1 MKRHELWTEL
11 ETQKVLLLD
20 QQKRVYQQYRMLLD
34 AVHTGQIADW
44 QEVLE
49 LLFELVE
56 FSDHY
61 APAWELRAELALHI
75 RQHFPQQVE
84 NGAALLQI
92 LL

>member
-1 MKRHELWTEL
+1 MKRNRLGNEH
-11 ETQKVLLLD
+11 ETQKATLVSLRN
-20 QQKRVYQQYRMLLD
+20 QIFQQYKNLVD
-34 AVHTGQIADW
+34 AVLAGQITEW

-61 APAWELRAELALHI
+61 APAWELRAELVLHI